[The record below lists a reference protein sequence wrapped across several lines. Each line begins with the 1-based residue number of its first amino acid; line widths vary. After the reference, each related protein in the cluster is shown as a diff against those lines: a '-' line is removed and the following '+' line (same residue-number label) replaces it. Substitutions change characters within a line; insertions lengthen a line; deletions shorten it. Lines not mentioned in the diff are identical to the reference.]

1 MYSAP
6 VVAAAA
12 LLTAF
17 LIAYFAT
24 PFAMKAALRA
34 GAIDM
39 PGKAGT
45 DSARHLHKKPT
56 PRMGG
61 LAIFVGFVC
70 SALLFAPLGSKNV
83 SMLAGATII
92 VLLGVFDDIYD
103 LPAMKKLVVQL
114 AAAAVAVLG
123 GNKIY
128 FFSRLMSL
136 GGHWDLGILS
146 IPVTLLW
153 IVLITNAVNL
163 IDGLDGLAAGVSTIS
178 CVSLVII
185 ALGYSNP
192 SVAIITSALA
202 GGCIG
207 FLPYNR
213 PPAKIFMGDTGS
225 TLLGYVM
232 AVASIQGLFKF
243 YAIISFVIP
252 FLMLGVPIFDTCFAV
267 IRRLHHGESPFKADR
282 EHVHY
287 RLMDMGFSKKQTVA
301 VLYGVSALLGL
312 TAVVTAASGLSRG
325 LILLVVL
332 SLAGIAMWK
341 GVGRR
346 RAHLTLTVEEEE
358 ELTHEELEE
367 REEPEEEDPSDGFFK
382 DPSEGQG
389 RE

>member
-1 MYSAP
+1 
-6 VVAAAA
+6 
-12 LLTAF
+12 
-17 LIAYFAT
+17 
-24 PFAMKAALRA
+24 
-34 GAIDM
+34 M

-70 SALLFAPLGSKNV
+70 SALLFAPLGPKNI
-83 SMLAGATII
+83 SMLAGATMI

-146 IPVTLLW
+146 VPVTLFW

-185 ALGYSNP
+185 ALVYSNP
-192 SVAIITSALA
+192 GVAIITSALA

-207 FLPYNR
+207 FLIWNHY
-213 PPAKIFMGDTGS
+213 PAKVFMGDTGS
-225 TLLGYVM
+225 LFISGMVIALAFGTGLPFFVVLFGIIYVIEIGSVVLQRYYFKLTHGKRIFKMSPIHHHFEMSGYTETQI
-232 AVASIQGLFKF
+232 VAMF
-243 YAIISFVIP
+243 AIITAI
-252 FLMLGVPIFDTCFAV
+252 G
-267 IRRLHHGESPFKADR
+267 
-282 EHVHY
+282 
-287 RLMDMGFSKKQTVA
+287 
-301 VLYGVSALLGL
+301 SALG
-312 TAVVTAASGLSRG
+312 
-325 LILLVVL
+325 ILALKF
-332 SLAGIAMWK
+332 I
-341 GVGRR
+341 
-346 RAHLTLTVEEEE
+346 
-358 ELTHEELEE
+358 
-367 REEPEEEDPSDGFFK
+367 
-382 DPSEGQG
+382 
-389 RE
+389 